1 MSTAEDTPGAHP
13 SAMNVLDWARK
24 VRAIAQN
31 GLLFTKDSFDR
42 ERYEKLQ
49 ALTDSL
55 VADELGLPLD
65 DIKALW
71 MYEPGYITPKVDVRG
86 AVFRDDRIMLVRE
99 RSDGKWSLPGG
110 WVDIN
115 DSPSGAIERE
125 IFEESGFRSR
135 AVKLA
140 ALFDRQ
146 RHSHPPSMYHIY
158 KLLFLC
164 ELTSGEATVSH
175 ETDAVEFF
183 PLSALPELSPGRITR
198 GQIERMFD
206 HQRNRALPTD
216 FD

>member
-1 MSTAEDTPGAHP
+1 MSTAEDAPGAHP
-13 SAMNVLDWARK
+13 GATNLLDWARK

-31 GLLFTKDSFDR
+31 GLLFSKDAFDR

-65 DIKALW
+65 EVKGLW
-71 MYEPGYITPKVDVRG
+71 RYDPGYVTPKVDVRG
-86 AVFRDDRIMLVRE
+86 AIFKDDRIMLVRE

-115 DSPSGAIERE
+115 DSPSEAIERE
-125 IFEESGFRSR
+125 IFEESGFRAR

-146 RHSHPPSMYHIY
+146 RHPHPPSMYHIY

-164 ELTSGEATVSH
+164 ELTGGEATVSH

-183 PLSALPELSPGRITR
+183 LLSALPELSPGRITR
-198 GQIERMFD
+198 SQIERMFD
-206 HQRNRALPTD
+206 HHRNRALPTD